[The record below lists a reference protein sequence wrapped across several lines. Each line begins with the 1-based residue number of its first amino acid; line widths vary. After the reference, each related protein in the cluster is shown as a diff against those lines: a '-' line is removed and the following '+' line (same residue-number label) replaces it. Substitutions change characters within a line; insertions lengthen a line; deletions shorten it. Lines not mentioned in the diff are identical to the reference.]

1 MDAGAWLDLSSFL
14 FYLVYESNS
23 CNCTTPPEGRSLL
36 FLKCP
41 SLHAKRWV
49 SYVCQSTSN
58 CSMH

>member
-14 FYLVYESNS
+14 FYVVYDPNS

-41 SLHAKRWV
+41 SLHAKRWDF
-49 SYVCQSTSN
+49 YVC
-58 CSMH
+58 